1 MKRIWNRKQGHH
13 DATQPVARGPS
24 SRSSASSLSSSQA
37 SQKVTLTGSCS
48 SSSGL
53 VVIGTGSMATAT
65 TTTTTTSPSTP
76 LHHHH
81 HHHHHPGPHISHSHR
96 HPNHVVSHGAS
107 LSGSTARFAKGGSLP
122 VDARYGG
129 LHGYPVFIGPGGHPH
144 APQGLIPWGGDMPS
158 FQEEPQI
165 VRGEHEPPRS
175 RGRSR
180 SRNRGR
186 PSRDDSCN
194 NGDSKRIGRVES
206 IRKFLLH
213 GRSGVPSQVPEP
225 LQLMEFS
232 PGVIALDPP
241 HCSCKQSGPTVL
253 VPPRR
258 SKSTERINV
267 PPAAYFIPAF
277 AAHDNFRFRRRNS
290 SLENLNEMLA
300 NDGLSNKPKE
310 DRVVKF
316 KDEPERG
323 RSVGRKPRHFKATS
337 IASIKSTVSILKD
350 PSRSKVEVKPTKGI
364 LKEESQSQKNP
375 SPSSPSS
382 SPLSLPSMVQK
393 SNSTNSEVLAI
404 EDLLQSSVP
413 AVAPQD
419 ESGYDSDQ
427 TPKSS
432 ESAKDSPSSLRSNTI
447 LLEEN
452 SNHSPESRRTSPDQL
467 VENLEKEN
475 RNTMNFGTSID
486 DLPIKPVPKRDIF
499 PQSLRNLFQPK
510 LGREEFIP
518 VKENSFDSDTEKDL
532 SLESIMTRNGAIC
545 RSDSRLK
552 DFHRRSDVCK
562 SLPSISFGDNP
573 LDLFQTINRTDEEK
587 LSSIQPIY
595 AVIEKSVDYPS
606 SKKETPSPE
615 NVTSVTVDYT
625 KPSET
630 HAEQVTKLLQ
640 STRMDVNNNKN
651 DENSNIPPNDDV
663 QDDDHHERNKND
675 DVDETDCED
684 GDDDDGQSN
693 SLSVLSTTST
703 TVPMDFGES
712 LPPILTNLMNKQ
724 FRLHRIVKE
733 EGSELGVLITKK
745 FNKDKRTVGYMIA
758 YIEPGG
764 LIAQDGR
771 FHVGDEIINVN
782 GQTLR
787 GLSMEEARDV
797 LKNAPKTVDLIVAR
811 SHATDRPPNGT
822 NNQVIKKRRRLPVI
836 DRPKSAPISG
846 EIILHLAASLPD
858 GGNPTTST
866 PTSTGS
872 VLDICD
878 LSSGEAALKTVIKV
892 CQSDM
897 ERTSSNP
904 PAMESESTQMGQPNT
919 GLNHFSPPQVRLTS
933 SLSSIRARE
942 QRSLPEVPKIK
953 GQHPLR
959 RGRMITNG
967 SPILAGGINKMR
979 KLPPNVQTVEYEK
992 GCGKKGLGFSVVGG
1006 NDSPRGSMGIFVKS
1020 IFQYGQAAEDGS
1032 LSEGDEILAVNG
1044 HSLQYCSHDEAIN
1057 VFRGIKSGKVV
1068 LNFLHRP
1075 PELIPGSPLSS
1086 SRSIILSPKMGLKS
1100 SGSRA
1105 HESP

>member
-1 MKRIWNRKQGHH
+1 M
-13 DATQPVARGPS
+13 
-24 SRSSASSLSSSQA
+24 
-37 SQKVTLTGSCS
+37 
-48 SSSGL
+48 
-53 VVIGTGSMATAT
+53 
-65 TTTTTTSPSTP
+65 
-76 LHHHH
+76 
-81 HHHHHPGPHISHSHR
+81 
-96 HPNHVVSHGAS
+96 
-107 LSGSTARFAKGGSLP
+107 
-122 VDARYGG
+122 DARYGG
-129 LHGYPVFIGPGGHPH
+129 LHGYPVFIGPGGHP
-144 APQGLIPWGGDMPS
+144 QGLIPWGGDMSS
-158 FQEEPQI
+158 FQEEPQLG
-165 VRGEHEPPRS
+165 RGDHEPPRP

-180 SRNRGR
+180 SRNRAR

-267 PPAAYFIPAF
+267 PPAAYFVPTF
-277 AAHDNFRFRRRNS
+277 ATHDNFRFRRRNS

-323 RSVGRKPRHFKATS
+323 RSVGRKPRHFKASS

-375 SPSSPSS
+375 STSSSSS
-382 SPLSLPSMVQK
+382 SPLSLPPMVQK
-393 SNSTNSEVLAI
+393 SSSATSEVLAI
-404 EDLLQSSVP
+404 EELLQSSVP
-413 AVAPQD
+413 AVTPQD

-432 ESAKDSPSSLRSNTI
+432 ESAKESPSSLRSNNI

-452 SNHSPESRRTSPDQL
+452 SNHSPDSRRTSPDQL
-467 VENLEKEN
+467 VENSEKEN

-510 LGREEFIP
+510 LGREEFNSM
-518 VKENSFDSDTEKDL
+518 KDNSFDSDTEKDL

-545 RSDSRLK
+545 RNDSRLK

-595 AVIEKSVDYPS
+595 AVIEKSTDCPS
-606 SKKETPSPE
+606 SKKDAPCSD

-625 KPSET
+625 KPGET

-640 STRMDVNNNKN
+640 STKMDVNNNKN
-651 DENSNIPPNDDV
+651 EEKSNIVTNEDV
-663 QDDDHHERNKND
+663 QDDDHHNKND
-675 DVDETDCED
+675 DVDETDGEEVD
-684 GDDDDGQSN
+684 VDDDDVQSN
-693 SLSVLSTTST
+693 SLSVLSTSSTST

-724 FRLHRIVKE
+724 FRLYRIVKE

-811 SHATDRPPNGT
+811 SHASDRVPNVG
-822 NNQVIKKRRRLPVI
+822 NSQVIKKRRRLPVI

-858 GGNPTTST
+858 GGNPTAT
-866 PTSTGS
+866 PVSSGA

-892 CQSDM
+892 SQSEM
-897 ERTSSNP
+897 VKTS
-904 PAMESESTQMGQPNT
+904 AMESESTKIVQP
-919 GLNHFSPPQVRLTS
+919 GLNHFPPPQVRLTS

-1020 IFQYGQAAEDGS
+1020 IFQYGQAAEDGT

-1086 SRSIILSPKMGLKS
+1086 SRSIIMSPKITLKNN
-1100 SGSRA
+1100 GSRA
-1105 HESP
+1105 HESS